1 MLNKEELI
9 NVFDD
14 FINENGLWDVFIEYL
29 NKLGYSE
36 EEIYEIEDFLNK
48 L

>member
-9 NVFDD
+9 DVFDD

-29 NKLGYSE
+29 HRLGYSE
-36 EEIYEIEDFLNK
+36 EEIYETENLLNK
-48 L
+48 F